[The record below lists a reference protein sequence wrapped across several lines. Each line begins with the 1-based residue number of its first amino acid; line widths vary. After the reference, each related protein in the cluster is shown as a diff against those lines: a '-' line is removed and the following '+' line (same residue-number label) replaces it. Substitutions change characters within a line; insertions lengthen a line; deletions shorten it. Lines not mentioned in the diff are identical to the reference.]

1 MPLSTLKFKM
11 DRLDIRE
18 IARKLKGVGPG
29 GLP

>member
-18 IARKLKGVGPG
+18 IARKLRSTGPV
-29 GLP
+29 